1 MTFIPKKPAQDEMW
15 QRIKNQDI
23 YRQIIE
29 AIPADKREEVEKAV
43 KQTVLPLATGLLAS
57 MAASKNKK

>member
-43 KQTVLPLATGLLAS
+43 KQTVLPLANGLLAS

>member
-43 KQTVLPLATGLLAS
+43 KQTVLPLANGLLAS
-57 MAASKNKK
+57 MVASKNKK